1 MLKLDYICH
10 KITVYFQQFYNYLTS
25 LEEKKQL
32 IVEQRPESAAVLE
45 HRSSRYDNIEKELR
59 VPSYVRRGDV
69 KFVTDNAG
77 SHKAVYNEEPSQ
89 ATEAVDN
96 SLF

>member
-1 MLKLDYICH
+1 M
-10 KITVYFQQFYNYLTS
+10 
-25 LEEKKQL
+25 
-32 IVEQRPESAAVLE
+32 
-45 HRSSRYDNIEKELR
+45 
-59 VPSYVRRGDV
+59 PSYVRRGDV